1 LERKLTAILCADVFG
16 YSRLMGENEEA
27 TLRTL
32 SSHRKLIDSLIEQ
45 HRGRFVNSAGD
56 SVLAEF
62 ASVVNAVQC
71 AVEIQTTL
79 KSENANILP
88 QRRMEF
94 RIGVNLGDVMVDG
107 EQIYGDGVNVAA
119 RLENLADPSGICIS
133 RTVHEQI
140 SNKLAL
146 NYEDLGEQSV
156 KNIAEPVRVF
166 RVLAEAGRRDAE
178 ETRRFARKYLRR
190 GVFSIA
196 ALTII
201 AAIVVLVQHLSSRP
215 PAPSTSI
222 PSLQTPE
229 LTLPDKPSIA
239 VLPFT
244 NMSGDSEQEYFS
256 DGITDDLI
264 TALSRLPDLFVIAR
278 TSTFTYKG
286 KAAKV
291 QDISRELGVAY
302 VLEGS
307 VRKADNQVR
316 ITAQLVDATTGDHLW
331 AEHYDRPLK
340 DIFSLQDEIVRRIA
354 TTLNLQLNLREEHSF
369 SVTKRTENLE
379 AYDDFLR
386 GLEYLLRYTKD
397 GDEKARQ
404 MFQKAIALD
413 PKYADAYAWLSTVYL
428 VDLVS
433 QWSRDPRLPEL
444 IRQAAEQAIALDDSN
459 AEAYAMLSVAYLF
472 PDRDYDK
479 SITTAEHAIAIDP
492 NSAQGY
498 AYLAYALEMS
508 GRSAEALERVE
519 KAMRLDPWNKF
530 FLVFKAQAYLIMGR
544 YGEAASVY
552 KEFLSYYPNFV
563 SARHM
568 LAACY
573 IELGRMDD
581 ARAEAAE
588 VMRINPTFSLEKQ
601 KQLSVIAQ
609 PMRDRLYGDAAK
621 AGLK

>member
-1 LERKLTAILCADVFG
+1 
-16 YSRLMGENEEA
+16 M
-27 TLRTL
+27 
-32 SSHRKLIDSLIEQ
+32 
-45 HRGRFVNSAGD
+45 
-56 SVLAEF
+56 
-62 ASVVNAVQC
+62 
-71 AVEIQTTL
+71 
-79 KSENANILP
+79 
-88 QRRMEF
+88 
-94 RIGVNLGDVMVDG
+94 
-107 EQIYGDGVNVAA
+107 GVNVAA
-119 RLENLADPSGICIS
+119 RLESLADPGGICIS
-133 RTVHEQI
+133 HTVHDQI
-140 SNKLAL
+140 KNKLAL
-146 NYEDLGEQSV
+146 NYEDLGAQTV
-156 KNIAEPVRVF
+156 KNIVEPVRVF
-166 RVLAEAGRRDAE
+166 RVMLEGEAA
-178 ETRRFARKYLRR
+178 TRTTAKAKERSLRKRWR
-190 GVFSIA
+190 GGVFSLAGLTLIA
-196 ALTII
+196 A
-201 AAIVVLVQHLSSRP
+201 VVVFVQHLFSLRP
-215 PAPSTSI
+215 PTTTASI
-222 PSLQTPE
+222 PPAQG

-256 DGITDDLI
+256 DGMTEDLI

-340 DIFSLQDEIVRRIA
+340 DIFLLQDEIVRRIA
-354 TTLNLQLNLREEHSF
+354 TTLNLQLNLREEHWF
-369 SVTKRTENLE
+369 SVTKGTENLE

-386 GLEYLLRYTKD
+386 ALEYLLRYTKD

-404 MFQKAIALD
+404 MLQKAITLD
-413 PKYADAYAWLSTVYL
+413 PKYADAYAWLSTDYL
-428 VDLVS
+428 ADLVL

-472 PDRDYDK
+472 PSRDYDK
-479 SITTAEHAIAIDP
+479 SITTAEHAVAIDP
-492 NSAQGY
+492 NFAQGY
-498 AYLAYALEMS
+498 AYLAYALEVS
-508 GRSAEALERVE
+508 GRPEEALERAE
-519 KAMRLDPWNKF
+519 KAIRLDPWNKF
-530 FLVFKAQAYLIMGR
+530 FLFYKALAYHIMGR
-544 YGEAASVY
+544 YGEAVPVY

-563 SARHM
+563 AARHP

-573 IELGRMDD
+573 VELGRMDE

-588 VMRINPTFSLEKQ
+588 VVRINPAFSLEKQ